1 MEYKKEVDNMKT
13 FLSALQWAL
22 FILTGSLI
30 VPISVAASYGL
41 ADIEAI
47 AFVQRTLFVL
57 GFAGLL
63 QAIFG
68 HRLPIQEGPAGL
80 WWGIFSLYAS
90 LGVVLFGSGDETL
103 RVLQY
108 AFLLSGMICILLSL
122 FGLVEKLVRY
132 FTPTVV
138 GTYLFLLVAQ
148 LSGSFLKGMFGL
160 DGEHTKVQGSV
171 FILSLIVILL
181 SFFLMKLPVLGQ
193 YSVLCSIIIG
203 WGLFTYFGL
212 SNPVTPVQDIIRF
225 PEIFAFG
232 MPRLEWNMVIT
243 VIFITLLLLTNM
255 LASIRVVQHI
265 VSKYD
270 ENTPQERFTQAG
282 IVTGINQLLGGLFSA
297 IGPVAISGSA
307 GFIATTNI
315 YKRLPFIIG
324 SCLII
329 VISLLPKVTSFF
341 AAIPVAV
348 GYAAIYPVFAS
359 MIGIAFREYERVENK
374 EQLFR
379 VAGLS
384 IFTGIGVMFIPA
396 QAFSALPPSLASFLS
411 NGLVL
416 GSVMAI
422 VLEIIFSRSKAKEQS

>member
-1 MEYKKEVDNMKT
+1 MKT

-22 FILTGSLI
+22 FILAGSLI
-30 VPISVAASYGL
+30 VPISVAANYGL
-41 ADIEAI
+41 EGAEAI

-90 LGVVLFGSGDETL
+90 LGVVLFGSNSETL

-108 AFLLSGMICILLSL
+108 AFLLSGIICIILSVL
-122 FGLVEKLVRY
+122 GLIDKLVHY
-132 FTPTVV
+132 FTPTVI

-160 DGEHTKVQGSV
+160 DGQHAEVQPNV

-181 SFFLMKLPVLGQ
+181 SFFMMKLPVIGQ
-193 YSVLCSIIIG
+193 YSVLFSIVFG
-203 WGLFTYFGL
+203 WILFACFGL
-212 SNPVTPVQDIIRF
+212 SNPVTPVTDIIRLPSLF
-225 PEIFAFG
+225 VFG
-232 MPRLEWNMVIT
+232 YPRIEWNMAIT
-243 VIFITLLLLTNM
+243 VIFVTMLLLTNM
-255 LASIRVVQHI
+255 LASIRVVQKV
-265 VSKYD
+265 VSKYEED
-270 ENTPQERFTQAG
+270 AMQNRFKPAG
-282 IVTGINQLLGGLFSA
+282 IITGINQLLGGLFSA

-315 YKRLPFIIG
+315 YKRLPFMLG
-324 SCLII
+324 SSFII
-329 VISLLPKVTSFF
+329 VISIFPKITSFF

-359 MIGIAFREYERVENK
+359 MIGLAFREYDTVQNK
-374 EQLFR
+374 ERLFR

-384 IFTGIGVMFIPA
+384 LFTGIGVMFVPS
-396 QAFSALPPSLASFLS
+396 QAFSTLPPFLASFLS

-422 VLEIIFSRSKAKEQS
+422 LLEVLFSRSKEKQPS

>member
-1 MEYKKEVDNMKT
+1 MKEVDIMKT

-22 FILTGSLI
+22 FILAGSLI
-30 VPISVAASYGL
+30 VPISVATNYGL
-41 ADIEAI
+41 DGAEAI

-68 HRLPIQEGPAGL
+68 HKLPIQEGPAGL

-90 LGVVLFGSGDETL
+90 LGVVLFGSSNETL
-103 RVLQY
+103 KVLQY
-108 AFLLSGMICILLSL
+108 AFLLSGIICIILSV
-122 FGLVEKLVRY
+122 FGLIDKLVRY
-132 FTPTVV
+132 FTPTVI

-160 DGEHTKVQGSV
+160 DGQHTEVQADV

-181 SFFLMKLPVLGQ
+181 SFFIMKLPIIGQ
-193 YSVLCSIIIG
+193 YSVLFSIVFG
-203 WGLFTYFGL
+203 WILFACFGL
-212 SNPVTPVQDIIRF
+212 SNPVTPVTDIIRF
-225 PEIFAFG
+225 PSLFVFG
-232 MPRLEWNMVIT
+232 MPRIEWNMAIT
-243 VIFITLLLLTNM
+243 VVFVTLLLLTNM
-255 LASIRVVQHI
+255 LASIRVVQRI
-265 VSKYD
+265 VSKYEKNAAPD
-270 ENTPQERFTQAG
+270 RFKQAG
-282 IVTGINQLLGGLFSA
+282 IITGINQLLGGLFSA

-315 YKRLPFIIG
+315 YKRLPFMLGSSFIIFV
-324 SCLII
+324 SIF
-329 VISLLPKVTSFF
+329 PKITSFF

-359 MIGIAFREYERVENK
+359 MIGLAFREYETVQDK
-374 EQLFR
+374 ERLFK

-384 IFTGIGVMFIPA
+384 IFTGVGVMFVPA
-396 QAFSALPPSLASFLS
+396 GAFSTLPPFLASFLS

-422 VLEIIFSRSKAKEQS
+422 LLEILFSRSTEKQPS

>member
-1 MEYKKEVDNMKT
+1 MKEVDIMKT

-22 FILTGSLI
+22 FILAGSLI
-30 VPISVAASYGL
+30 VPISVATSYGL
-41 ADIEAI
+41 DGAEAI

-63 QAIFG
+63 QALFG
-68 HRLPIQEGPAGL
+68 HKLPIQEGPAGL

-90 LGVVLFGSGDETL
+90 LGVVLFGSSNETL
-103 RVLQY
+103 KVLQY
-108 AFLLSGMICILLSL
+108 AFLLSGIICIILSI
-122 FGLVEKLVRY
+122 FGLIDKLVRY
-132 FTPTVV
+132 FTPTVI

-160 DGEHTKVQGSV
+160 DGQHTEVQADV

-181 SFFLMKLPVLGQ
+181 SFFIMKLPIIGQ
-193 YSVLCSIIIG
+193 YSVLFSIVCG
-203 WGLFTYFGL
+203 WILFAYFGL
-212 SNPVTPVQDIIRF
+212 SNPVTPVTDIIRF
-225 PEIFAFG
+225 PSLFVFG
-232 MPRLEWNMVIT
+232 MPRIEWNMAIT
-243 VIFITLLLLTNM
+243 VIFVTLLLLTNM
-255 LASIRVVQHI
+255 LASIRVVQKV
-265 VSKYD
+265 VSKYE
-270 ENTPQERFTQAG
+270 ENTAPDRFKQAG
-282 IVTGINQLLGGLFSA
+282 IITGINQLLGGLFSA

-315 YKRLPFIIG
+315 YKQLPFMLGSSFIILV
-324 SCLII
+324 SIF
-329 VISLLPKVTSFF
+329 PKITSFF

-359 MIGIAFREYERVENK
+359 MIGLAFREYETVQNK
-374 EQLFR
+374 ERLFK

-384 IFTGIGVMFIPA
+384 IFTGVGVMFVPA
-396 QAFSALPPSLASFLS
+396 GAFSTLPPFLASFLS

-422 VLEIIFSRSKAKEQS
+422 LLEILFSRSTEKQRS

>member
-1 MEYKKEVDNMKT
+1 MKT
-13 FLSALQWAL
+13 FLSAVQWAL
-22 FILTGSLI
+22 FILAGSLI
-30 VPISVAASYGL
+30 VPISVATSYGL
-41 ADIEAI
+41 DGAEAI

-68 HRLPIQEGPAGL
+68 HKLPIQEGPAGL
-80 WWGIFSLYAS
+80 WWGVFSLYTS
-90 LGVVLFGSGDETL
+90 LGIVLFGSNNETL

-108 AFLLSGMICILLSL
+108 AFLLSGIICIILSI
-122 FGLVEKLVRY
+122 FGLVDKLVRY
-132 FTPTVV
+132 FTPTVI

-160 DGEHTKVQGSV
+160 DGQHTEVQVNV

-181 SFFLMKLPVLGQ
+181 SFFIMKLPIIGQ
-193 YSVLCSIIIG
+193 YSVLFSIVFG
-203 WGLFTYFGL
+203 WILFACFGL
-212 SNPVTPVQDIIRF
+212 SNPIAPVTDIIRLPSLF
-225 PEIFAFG
+225 VFG
-232 MPRLEWNMVIT
+232 TPRIEWNMAIT
-243 VIFITLLLLTNM
+243 VIFVTLLLLTNM
-255 LASIRVVQHI
+255 LASIRVVQKV
-265 VSKYD
+265 VSKYEED
-270 ENTPQERFTQAG
+270 TVQDRFKQAG
-282 IVTGINQLLGGLFSA
+282 IITGINQLLGGLFSA

-315 YKRLPFIIG
+315 YKRLPFMLGSIFII
-324 SCLII
+324 LISI
-329 VISLLPKVTSFF
+329 FPKITSFF

-359 MIGIAFREYERVENK
+359 MIGLAFREYDTVENK
-374 EQLFR
+374 ERLFR

-384 IFTGIGVMFIPA
+384 LFTGIGVMFVPS
-396 QAFSALPPSLASFLS
+396 QAFSTLPPFLASFLS

-422 VLEIIFSRSKAKEQS
+422 LLEVLFSRSKEKQPS

>member
-1 MEYKKEVDNMKT
+1 MKT

-22 FILTGSLI
+22 FILAGSLI
-30 VPISVAASYGL
+30 VPISVATSYGL
-41 ADIEAI
+41 EGAEAI

-68 HRLPIQEGPAGL
+68 HRLPVQEGPAGL

-90 LGVVLFGSGDETL
+90 LGVVLFGSNSETL

-108 AFLLSGMICILLSL
+108 AFLLSGIICILLSI
-122 FGLVEKLVRY
+122 FGLIDKLVHY
-132 FTPTVV
+132 FTPTVI

-160 DGEHTKVQGSV
+160 DGQHTEVQTNV

-181 SFFLMKLPVLGQ
+181 SFFIMKLPIIGQ
-193 YSVLCSIIIG
+193 YSVLFSIVFG
-203 WGLFTYFGL
+203 WILFACFGL
-212 SNPVTPVQDIIRF
+212 SNPITPVTDIIRLPSLF
-225 PEIFAFG
+225 VFG
-232 MPRLEWNMVIT
+232 APRIEWNMVIT
-243 VIFITLLLLTNM
+243 VIFVTLLLLTNM
-255 LASIRVVQHI
+255 LASIRVVQKV
-265 VSKYD
+265 VSKYEED
-270 ENTPQERFTQAG
+270 AVQNRFKQAG
-282 IVTGINQLLGGLFSA
+282 IITGINQLLGGLFSA

-315 YKRLPFIIG
+315 YKRLPFILG
-324 SCLII
+324 SSFIILIS
-329 VISLLPKVTSFF
+329 VFPKITSFF

-348 GYAAIYPVFAS
+348 GYAAIYPVLAS
-359 MIGIAFREYERVENK
+359 MIGLAFREYDTVQNK
-374 EQLFR
+374 EGLFR

-384 IFTGIGVMFIPA
+384 LFTGIGVMFVPPG
-396 QAFSALPPSLASFLS
+396 AFSTLPPFLASFLS

-422 VLEIIFSRSKAKEQS
+422 LLEVLFSRSTEKQPS

>member
-1 MEYKKEVDNMKT
+1 MKT

-22 FILTGSLI
+22 FILAGSLI
-30 VPISVAASYGL
+30 VPISVTASYGL
-41 ADIEAI
+41 EGAEAI

-90 LGVVLFGSGDETL
+90 LGVVLFGSNNETL

-108 AFLLSGMICILLSL
+108 AFLLSGIICIILSI
-122 FGLVEKLVRY
+122 FGLIDKLVRY
-132 FTPTVV
+132 FTPTVI

-160 DGEHTKVQGSV
+160 DGQHTEVQANV

-181 SFFLMKLPVLGQ
+181 SFFIMKLPIIGQ
-193 YSVLCSIIIG
+193 YSVLFSIVFG
-203 WGLFTYFGL
+203 WILFACFGL
-212 SNPVTPVQDIIRF
+212 SNPVTPVTDIIRLPSLF
-225 PEIFAFG
+225 VFG
-232 MPRLEWNMVIT
+232 TPRIEWNMTIT
-243 VIFITLLLLTNM
+243 VVFVTLLLLTNM
-255 LASIRVVQHI
+255 LASIRVVQKV
-265 VSKYD
+265 VSKYEED
-270 ENTPQERFTQAG
+270 AVQNRFKHAG
-282 IVTGINQLLGGLFSA
+282 IITGINQLLGGLFSA

-315 YKRLPFIIG
+315 YKRLPFTLGSSFIIF
-324 SCLII
+324 
-329 VISLLPKVTSFF
+329 ISIFPKITSFF

-359 MIGIAFREYERVENK
+359 MIGLAFREYDTVENK
-374 EQLFR
+374 ERLFR

-384 IFTGIGVMFIPA
+384 LFTGIGVMFVPP
-396 QAFSALPPSLASFLS
+396 QAFSTLPPFLASFLS

-422 VLEIIFSRSKAKEQS
+422 LLEILFSRSKEKQPS

>member
-1 MEYKKEVDNMKT
+1 MKT

-22 FILTGSLI
+22 FILAGSLI
-30 VPISVAASYGL
+30 VPISVATSYGL
-41 ADIEAI
+41 DGAEAI

-68 HRLPIQEGPAGL
+68 HKLPIQEGPAGL

-90 LGVVLFGSGDETL
+90 LGVVLFGSSNETL
-103 RVLQY
+103 KVLQY
-108 AFLLSGMICILLSL
+108 AFLLSGIICIILSV
-122 FGLVEKLVRY
+122 FGLIDKLVRY
-132 FTPTVV
+132 FTPTVI

-160 DGEHTKVQGSV
+160 DGKHTEVQPNV

-181 SFFLMKLPVLGQ
+181 SFFIMKLPIIGQ
-193 YSVLCSIIIG
+193 YSVLFSIVCG
-203 WGLFTYFGL
+203 WILFAYFGL
-212 SNPVTPVQDIIRF
+212 SNPITPVTDIIRF
-225 PEIFAFG
+225 PSLFVFG
-232 MPRLEWNMVIT
+232 MPRVEWNMVIT
-243 VIFITLLLLTNM
+243 VIFVTLLLLTNM
-255 LASIRVVQHI
+255 LASIRVVQKV
-265 VSKYD
+265 VSKYE
-270 ENTPQERFTQAG
+270 ENAASDRFKQAG
-282 IVTGINQLLGGLFSA
+282 IITGINQLLGGLFSA

-315 YKRLPFIIG
+315 YKRLPFILG
-324 SCLII
+324 SSFII
-329 VISLLPKVTSFF
+329 VVSIFPKITSFF

-359 MIGIAFREYERVENK
+359 MIGLAFREYETVQDK
-374 EQLFR
+374 ERLFK

-384 IFTGIGVMFIPA
+384 IFTGVGVMFVPA
-396 QAFSALPPSLASFLS
+396 EAYSTLPPFLASFLS

-422 VLEIIFSRSKAKEQS
+422 LLEILFSRSAAKQIS

>member
-1 MEYKKEVDNMKT
+1 MKT

-22 FILTGSLI
+22 FILAGSLI
-30 VPISVAASYGL
+30 VPISVATNYGL
-41 ADIEAI
+41 DGAEAI

-68 HRLPIQEGPAGL
+68 HKLPIQEGPAGL

-90 LGVVLFGSGDETL
+90 LGVVLFGSSNETL
-103 RVLQY
+103 KVLQY
-108 AFLLSGMICILLSL
+108 AFLLSGIICIILSV
-122 FGLVEKLVRY
+122 FGLIDKLVRY
-132 FTPTVV
+132 FTPTVI

-160 DGEHTKVQGSV
+160 DGQHTEVQADV

-181 SFFLMKLPVLGQ
+181 SFFIMKLPIIGQ
-193 YSVLCSIIIG
+193 YSVLFSIVFG
-203 WGLFTYFGL
+203 WILFACFGL
-212 SNPVTPVQDIIRF
+212 SNPVTPVTDIIRF
-225 PEIFAFG
+225 PSLFVFG
-232 MPRLEWNMVIT
+232 MPRIEWNMAIT
-243 VIFITLLLLTNM
+243 VVFVTLLLLTNM
-255 LASIRVVQHI
+255 LASIRVVQRI
-265 VSKYD
+265 VSKYEKNAAPD
-270 ENTPQERFTQAG
+270 RFKQAG
-282 IVTGINQLLGGLFSA
+282 IITGINQLLGGLFSA

-315 YKRLPFIIG
+315 YKRLPFMLGSSFIIFV
-324 SCLII
+324 SIF
-329 VISLLPKVTSFF
+329 PKITSFF

-359 MIGIAFREYERVENK
+359 MIGLAFREYETVQDK
-374 EQLFR
+374 ERLFK

-384 IFTGIGVMFIPA
+384 IFTGVGVMFVPA
-396 QAFSALPPSLASFLS
+396 GAFSTLPPFLASFLS

-422 VLEIIFSRSKAKEQS
+422 LLEILFSRSTEKQPS

>member
-1 MEYKKEVDNMKT
+1 MKEVDIMKT

-22 FILTGSLI
+22 FILAGSLI
-30 VPISVAASYGL
+30 VPISVATSYGL
-41 ADIEAI
+41 NGAEAI

-68 HRLPIQEGPAGL
+68 HKLPIQEGPAGL

-90 LGVVLFGSGDETL
+90 LGVVLFGSNNETL
-103 RVLQY
+103 KVLQY
-108 AFLLSGMICILLSL
+108 AFLLSGIICIILSV
-122 FGLVEKLVRY
+122 FGLIDRLVRY
-132 FTPTVV
+132 FTPTVI

-160 DGEHTKVQGSV
+160 DGKHTEVQPNV

-181 SFFLMKLPVLGQ
+181 SFFIMKLPIIGQ
-193 YSVLCSIIIG
+193 YSVLFSIVCG
-203 WGLFTYFGL
+203 WILFACFGL
-212 SNPVTPVQDIIRF
+212 SNPITPVTDIIRF
-225 PEIFAFG
+225 PSLFVFG
-232 MPRLEWNMVIT
+232 MPRVEWNMVIT
-243 VIFITLLLLTNM
+243 VIFVTLLLLTNM
-255 LASIRVVQHI
+255 LASIRVVQKV
-265 VSKYD
+265 VSKYE
-270 ENTPQERFTQAG
+270 ENATSDRFKQAG
-282 IVTGINQLLGGLFSA
+282 IITGINQLLGGLFSA

-315 YKRLPFIIG
+315 YKRLPFILG
-324 SCLII
+324 SSFII
-329 VISLLPKVTSFF
+329 VVSIFPKITSFF

-359 MIGIAFREYERVENK
+359 MIGLAFREYETVQDK
-374 EQLFR
+374 ERLFK

-384 IFTGIGVMFIPA
+384 IFTGVGVMFVPA
-396 QAFSALPPSLASFLS
+396 GAYSTLPPFLASFLS

-422 VLEIIFSRSKAKEQS
+422 LLEILFSRSTAKQIS

>member
-1 MEYKKEVDNMKT
+1 MKEVDIMKI

-22 FILTGSLI
+22 FILAGSLI
-30 VPISVAASYGL
+30 VPISVATSYGL
-41 ADIEAI
+41 DGAEAI

-68 HRLPIQEGPAGL
+68 HKLPIQEGPAGL

-90 LGVVLFGSGDETL
+90 LGVVLFGSSNETL
-103 RVLQY
+103 KVLQY
-108 AFLLSGMICILLSL
+108 AFLLSGIICIILSV
-122 FGLVEKLVRY
+122 FGLIDKLVRY
-132 FTPTVV
+132 FTPTVI

-160 DGEHTKVQGSV
+160 DGQHTEVQTNV
-171 FILSLIVILL
+171 FILSLVVILL
-181 SFFLMKLPVLGQ
+181 SFFIMKLPIIGQ
-193 YSVLCSIIIG
+193 YSVLFSIVFG
-203 WGLFTYFGL
+203 WILFACFGL
-212 SNPVTPVQDIIRF
+212 SNPVTPVTDIIRLPSLF
-225 PEIFAFG
+225 VFG
-232 MPRLEWNMVIT
+232 MPRIEWNMAIT
-243 VIFITLLLLTNM
+243 VVFVTLLLLTNM
-255 LASIRVVQHI
+255 LASIRVVQKV
-265 VSKYD
+265 VSKYEED
-270 ENTPQERFTQAG
+270 AAPDRFKQAG
-282 IVTGINQLLGGLFSA
+282 IITGINQLLGGLFSA

-315 YKRLPFIIG
+315 YKCLPFMLGSSFIILV
-324 SCLII
+324 SIF
-329 VISLLPKVTSFF
+329 PKITSFF

-359 MIGIAFREYERVENK
+359 MIGLAFREYDTVQNK
-374 EQLFR
+374 ERLFK

-384 IFTGIGVMFIPA
+384 IFTGVGVMFIPA
-396 QAFSALPPSLASFLS
+396 EAFSTLPPFLASFLS

-422 VLEIIFSRSKAKEQS
+422 LLEILFSRSNEKQLS

>member
-1 MEYKKEVDNMKT
+1 MKT

-22 FILTGSLI
+22 FILAGSLI

-41 ADIEAI
+41 EGAEAI

-90 LGVVLFGSGDETL
+90 LGVVLFGSNNETL

-108 AFLLSGMICILLSL
+108 AFLLSGIICIILSI
-122 FGLVEKLVRY
+122 FGLIDKLVRY
-132 FTPTVV
+132 FTPTVI

-160 DGEHTKVQGSV
+160 DGQHTEVQANV

-181 SFFLMKLPVLGQ
+181 SFFIMKLPIIGQ
-193 YSVLCSIIIG
+193 YSVLFSIVFRWI
-203 WGLFTYFGL
+203 LFACFGL
-212 SNPVTPVQDIIRF
+212 SNPVTPVTDIIRLPSLF
-225 PEIFAFG
+225 VFG
-232 MPRLEWNMVIT
+232 LPRIEWNMAIT
-243 VIFITLLLLTNM
+243 VVFVTLLLLTNM
-255 LASIRVVQHI
+255 LASIRVVQKV
-265 VSKYD
+265 VSKY
-270 ENTPQERFTQAG
+270 EEGAVQNRFKHAG
-282 IVTGINQLLGGLFSA
+282 IITGINQLLGGLFSA

-315 YKRLPFIIG
+315 YKRLPFLLGSSFII
-324 SCLII
+324 II
-329 VISLLPKVTSFF
+329 SIFPKITSFF

-359 MIGIAFREYERVENK
+359 MIGLAFREYDTVENK
-374 EQLFR
+374 ERLFR

-384 IFTGIGVMFIPA
+384 LFTGIGVMFVPP
-396 QAFSALPPSLASFLS
+396 QAFSTLPPFLASFLS

-416 GSVMAI
+416 GSIMAI
-422 VLEIIFSRSKAKEQS
+422 LLEVLFSRSKEKQPS

>member
-1 MEYKKEVDNMKT
+1 MKT

-22 FILTGSLI
+22 FILAGSLI

-41 ADIEAI
+41 EGAEAI

-90 LGVVLFGSGDETL
+90 LGVVLFGSNNETL

-108 AFLLSGMICILLSL
+108 AFLLSGIICIILSI
-122 FGLVEKLVRY
+122 FGLIDKLVRY
-132 FTPTVV
+132 FTPTVI

-160 DGEHTKVQGSV
+160 DGQHTEVQANV

-181 SFFLMKLPVLGQ
+181 SFFIMKLPIIGQ
-193 YSVLCSIIIG
+193 YSVLFSIVFG
-203 WGLFTYFGL
+203 WILFACFGL
-212 SNPVTPVQDIIRF
+212 SNPVTPVTDIIRLPSLF
-225 PEIFAFG
+225 VFG
-232 MPRLEWNMVIT
+232 LPRIEWNMAIT
-243 VIFITLLLLTNM
+243 VVFVTLLLLTNM
-255 LASIRVVQHI
+255 LASIRVVQKV
-265 VSKYD
+265 VSKY
-270 ENTPQERFTQAG
+270 EEGAVQNRFKHAG
-282 IVTGINQLLGGLFSA
+282 IITGINQLLGGLFSA

-315 YKRLPFIIG
+315 YKRLPFLLGSSFII
-324 SCLII
+324 II
-329 VISLLPKVTSFF
+329 SIFPKITSFF

-359 MIGIAFREYERVENK
+359 MIGLAFREYDTVENK
-374 EQLFR
+374 ERLFR

-384 IFTGIGVMFIPA
+384 LFTGIGVMFVPP
-396 QAFSALPPSLASFLS
+396 QAFSTLPPFLASFLS

-416 GSVMAI
+416 GSIMAI
-422 VLEIIFSRSKAKEQS
+422 LLEVLFSRSKEKQPS

>member
-1 MEYKKEVDNMKT
+1 MKEVDIMKI

-22 FILTGSLI
+22 FILAGSLI
-30 VPISVAASYGL
+30 VPISVATSYGL
-41 ADIEAI
+41 DGAEAI

-68 HRLPIQEGPAGL
+68 HKLPIQEGPAGL

-90 LGVVLFGSGDETL
+90 LGVVLFGSSNETL
-103 RVLQY
+103 KVLQY
-108 AFLLSGMICILLSL
+108 AFLLSGIICIILSV
-122 FGLVEKLVRY
+122 FGLIDKLVRY
-132 FTPTVV
+132 FTPTVI

-160 DGEHTKVQGSV
+160 DGKHTEVQANV

-181 SFFLMKLPVLGQ
+181 SFFIMKLPIIGQ
-193 YSVLCSIIIG
+193 YSVLFSIVFG
-203 WGLFTYFGL
+203 WILFACFGL
-212 SNPVTPVQDIIRF
+212 SNPVTPVTDIIRLPSLF
-225 PEIFAFG
+225 VFG
-232 MPRLEWNMVIT
+232 TPRIEWNMAIT
-243 VIFITLLLLTNM
+243 VVFVTLLLLTNM
-255 LASIRVVQHI
+255 LASIRVVQKV
-265 VSKYD
+265 VSKYEKD
-270 ENTPQERFTQAG
+270 AAPNRFKQAG
-282 IVTGINQLLGGLFSA
+282 IITGINQLLGGLFSA

-315 YKRLPFIIG
+315 YKRLPFMLGSSFIILV
-324 SCLII
+324 SIF
-329 VISLLPKVTSFF
+329 PKITSFF

-359 MIGIAFREYERVENK
+359 MIGLAFREYDTVQNK
-374 EQLFR
+374 ERLFK

-384 IFTGIGVMFIPA
+384 IFTGVGVMFIPA
-396 QAFSALPPSLASFLS
+396 EAFSTLPPFLASFLS

-422 VLEIIFSRSKAKEQS
+422 LLEILFSRSNEKQLS

>member
-1 MEYKKEVDNMKT
+1 MKEVDIMKL

-22 FILTGSLI
+22 FILAGSLI
-30 VPISVAASYGL
+30 VPISVATSYGL
-41 ADIEAI
+41 DGAEAI

-68 HRLPIQEGPAGL
+68 HKLPIQEGPAGL

-90 LGVVLFGSGDETL
+90 LGVVLFGSSNETL
-103 RVLQY
+103 KVLQY
-108 AFLLSGMICILLSL
+108 AFLLSGIICIILSV
-122 FGLVEKLVRY
+122 FGLIDKLVRY
-132 FTPTVV
+132 FTPTVI

-160 DGEHTKVQGSV
+160 DGQHAEVQPKV

-181 SFFLMKLPVLGQ
+181 SFFIMKLPIIGQ
-193 YSVLCSIIIG
+193 YSVLFSIVSG
-203 WGLFTYFGL
+203 WILFACFGL
-212 SNPVTPVQDIIRF
+212 SNPVTPVTDIIRLPSLF
-225 PEIFAFG
+225 VFG
-232 MPRLEWNMVIT
+232 MPRIEWNMAIT
-243 VIFITLLLLTNM
+243 VVFVTLLLLTNM
-255 LASIRVVQHI
+255 LASIRVVQKV
-265 VSKYD
+265 VSKYEED
-270 ENTPQERFTQAG
+270 AAGNRFKQAG
-282 IVTGINQLLGGLFSA
+282 IITGINQLLGGLFSA

-315 YKRLPFIIG
+315 YKRLPFMLGSGFIILV
-324 SCLII
+324 SIF
-329 VISLLPKVTSFF
+329 PKITSFF

-359 MIGIAFREYERVENK
+359 MIGLAFREYDTVQNK
-374 EQLFR
+374 EQLFK

-384 IFTGIGVMFIPA
+384 IFTGIGVMFVPA
-396 QAFSALPPSLASFLS
+396 GAFSTLPPFLASFLS

-422 VLEIIFSRSKAKEQS
+422 LLEILFSRSHEKQLS

>member
-1 MEYKKEVDNMKT
+1 MKT

-22 FILTGSLI
+22 FILAGSLI
-30 VPISVAASYGL
+30 VPISVAANYGL
-41 ADIEAI
+41 EGAEAI

-63 QAIFG
+63 QAVFG

-90 LGVVLFGSGDETL
+90 LGVVLFGSNSETL

-108 AFLLSGMICILLSL
+108 AFLLSGIICIILSVL
-122 FGLVEKLVRY
+122 GLIDKLVRY
-132 FTPTVV
+132 FTPTVI

-160 DGEHTKVQGSV
+160 DGQHTEVQANV

-181 SFFLMKLPVLGQ
+181 SFFIMKLPIIGQ
-193 YSVLCSIIIG
+193 YSVLFSIVFG
-203 WGLFTYFGL
+203 WILFACFGL
-212 SNPVTPVQDIIRF
+212 SNPVTPVTDIIRLPSLF
-225 PEIFAFG
+225 VFG
-232 MPRLEWNMVIT
+232 YPRIEWNMAIT
-243 VIFITLLLLTNM
+243 VIFVTLLLLTNM
-255 LASIRVVQHI
+255 LASIRVVQKV
-265 VSKYD
+265 VSKYEKD
-270 ENTPQERFTQAG
+270 AVHDRFKQAG
-282 IVTGINQLLGGLFSA
+282 VITGINQLLGGLFSA

-307 GFIATTNI
+307 GFIATTDI
-315 YKRLPFIIG
+315 YKRLPFMLG
-324 SCLII
+324 SGFII
-329 VISLLPKVTSFF
+329 VISIFPKITSFF

-359 MIGIAFREYERVENK
+359 MIGLAFREYDTVEDRER
-374 EQLFR
+374 LFR

-384 IFTGIGVMFIPA
+384 LFTGIGVMFVPP
-396 QAFSALPPSLASFLS
+396 QAFSTLPPFLASFLS

-422 VLEIIFSRSKAKEQS
+422 LLEMLFSRSKEKQPS

>member
-1 MEYKKEVDNMKT
+1 MKI

-22 FILTGSLI
+22 FILAGSLI
-30 VPISVAASYGL
+30 VPISVATSYGL
-41 ADIEAI
+41 DGAEAI

-68 HRLPIQEGPAGL
+68 HKLPIQEGPAGL

-90 LGVVLFGSGDETL
+90 LGVVLFGSSNETL
-103 RVLQY
+103 KVLQY
-108 AFLLSGMICILLSL
+108 AFLLSGIICIILSV
-122 FGLVEKLVRY
+122 FGLIDKLVRY
-132 FTPTVV
+132 FTPTVI

-160 DGEHTKVQGSV
+160 DGQHTEVQTNV
-171 FILSLIVILL
+171 FILSLVVILL
-181 SFFLMKLPVLGQ
+181 SFFIMKLPIIGQ
-193 YSVLCSIIIG
+193 YSVLFSIVFG
-203 WGLFTYFGL
+203 WILFACFGL
-212 SNPVTPVQDIIRF
+212 SNPVTPVTDIIRLPSLF
-225 PEIFAFG
+225 VFG
-232 MPRLEWNMVIT
+232 MPRIEWNMAIT
-243 VIFITLLLLTNM
+243 VVFVTLLLLTNM
-255 LASIRVVQHI
+255 LASIRVVQKV
-265 VSKYD
+265 VSKYEED
-270 ENTPQERFTQAG
+270 AAPDRFKQAG
-282 IVTGINQLLGGLFSA
+282 IITGINQLLGGLFSA

-315 YKRLPFIIG
+315 YKCLPFMLGSSFIILV
-324 SCLII
+324 SIF
-329 VISLLPKVTSFF
+329 PKITSFF

-359 MIGIAFREYERVENK
+359 MIGLAFREYDTVQNK
-374 EQLFR
+374 ERLFK

-384 IFTGIGVMFIPA
+384 IFTGVGVMFIPA
-396 QAFSALPPSLASFLS
+396 EAFSTLPPFLASFLS

-422 VLEIIFSRSKAKEQS
+422 LLEILFSRSNEKQLS

>member
-1 MEYKKEVDNMKT
+1 MKT

-22 FILTGSLI
+22 FILAGSLI
-30 VPISVAASYGL
+30 VPISVATSYGL
-41 ADIEAI
+41 DGAEAI

-68 HRLPIQEGPAGL
+68 HKLPIQEGPAGL

-90 LGVVLFGSGDETL
+90 LGVVLFGSNNETL
-103 RVLQY
+103 KVLQY
-108 AFLLSGMICILLSL
+108 AFLLSGIICIILSV
-122 FGLVEKLVRY
+122 FGLIDKLVRY
-132 FTPTVV
+132 FTPTVI

-160 DGEHTKVQGSV
+160 DGKHTEVQPNV

-181 SFFLMKLPVLGQ
+181 SFFIMKLPIIGQ
-193 YSVLCSIIIG
+193 YSVLFSIVCG
-203 WGLFTYFGL
+203 WILFAYFGL
-212 SNPVTPVQDIIRF
+212 SNPITPVTDIIRF
-225 PEIFAFG
+225 PSLFVFG
-232 MPRLEWNMVIT
+232 MPRVEWNMVIT
-243 VIFITLLLLTNM
+243 VIFVTLLLLTNM
-255 LASIRVVQHI
+255 LASIRVVQKV
-265 VSKYD
+265 VSKYEKNAASD
-270 ENTPQERFTQAG
+270 RFKQAG
-282 IVTGINQLLGGLFSA
+282 IITGINQLLGGLFSA

-315 YKRLPFIIG
+315 YKRLPFILG
-324 SCLII
+324 SSFII
-329 VISLLPKVTSFF
+329 VVSIFPKITSFF

-359 MIGIAFREYERVENK
+359 MIGLAFREYETVQDK
-374 EQLFR
+374 ERLFK
-379 VAGLS
+379 VAGFS
-384 IFTGIGVMFIPA
+384 IFTGVGVMFVPA
-396 QAFSALPPSLASFLS
+396 GAYSTLPPFLASFLS

-422 VLEIIFSRSKAKEQS
+422 LLEILFSRSTAKQIS

>member
-1 MEYKKEVDNMKT
+1 MKT

-22 FILTGSLI
+22 FILAGSLI
-30 VPISVAASYGL
+30 VPISVAANYGL
-41 ADIEAI
+41 EGAEAI

-63 QAIFG
+63 QAVFG

-90 LGVVLFGSGDETL
+90 LGVVLFGSNSETL

-108 AFLLSGMICILLSL
+108 AFLLSGIICIILSVL
-122 FGLVEKLVRY
+122 GLIDKLVRY
-132 FTPTVV
+132 FTPTVI

-160 DGEHTKVQGSV
+160 DGQHAEVQANV

-181 SFFLMKLPVLGQ
+181 SFFIMKLPIIGQ
-193 YSVLCSIIIG
+193 YSVLFSIVFG
-203 WGLFTYFGL
+203 WILFACFGL
-212 SNPVTPVQDIIRF
+212 SNPVTPVTDIIRLPSLF
-225 PEIFAFG
+225 VFG
-232 MPRLEWNMVIT
+232 YPRIEWNMAIT
-243 VIFITLLLLTNM
+243 VLFVTLLLLTNM
-255 LASIRVVQHI
+255 LASIRVVQKV
-265 VSKYD
+265 VSKYEKD
-270 ENTPQERFTQAG
+270 AVQDRFKQAG
-282 IVTGINQLLGGLFSA
+282 VITGINQLLGGLFSA

-315 YKRLPFIIG
+315 YKRLPFMLG
-324 SCLII
+324 SGFII
-329 VISLLPKVTSFF
+329 VISIFPKITSFF

-359 MIGIAFREYERVENK
+359 MIGLAFQEYDTVEDRER
-374 EQLFR
+374 LFR

-384 IFTGIGVMFIPA
+384 LFTGIGVMFVPP
-396 QAFSALPPSLASFLS
+396 QAFSTLPPFLASFLS

-422 VLEIIFSRSKAKEQS
+422 LLEMLFSRSKEKQPS

>member
-1 MEYKKEVDNMKT
+1 MKEVDIMKI

-22 FILTGSLI
+22 FILAGSLI
-30 VPISVAASYGL
+30 VPISVATSYGL
-41 ADIEAI
+41 DGAEAI

-68 HRLPIQEGPAGL
+68 HKLPIQEGPAGL

-90 LGVVLFGSGDETL
+90 LGVVLFGSSNETL
-103 RVLQY
+103 KVLQY
-108 AFLLSGMICILLSL
+108 AFLLSGIICIILSV
-122 FGLVEKLVRY
+122 FGLIDKLVRY
-132 FTPTVV
+132 FTPTVI

-160 DGEHTKVQGSV
+160 DGQHTEVQPKI

-181 SFFLMKLPVLGQ
+181 SFFIMKLPIIGQ
-193 YSVLCSIIIG
+193 YSVLFSIVFG
-203 WGLFTYFGL
+203 WILFACFGL
-212 SNPVTPVQDIIRF
+212 SNPVTPVTDIIRLPSLF
-225 PEIFAFG
+225 VFG
-232 MPRLEWNMVIT
+232 TPRIEWNMAIT
-243 VIFITLLLLTNM
+243 VVFVTLLLLTNM
-255 LASIRVVQHI
+255 LASIRVVQKV
-265 VSKYD
+265 VSKYEKD
-270 ENTPQERFTQAG
+270 AAPNRFKQAG
-282 IVTGINQLLGGLFSA
+282 IITGINQLLGGLFSA

-315 YKRLPFIIG
+315 YKRLPFMLGSSFIILV
-324 SCLII
+324 SIF
-329 VISLLPKVTSFF
+329 PKITSFF

-359 MIGIAFREYERVENK
+359 MIGLAFREYDTVQNK
-374 EQLFR
+374 ERLFK

-384 IFTGIGVMFIPA
+384 IFTGVGVMFIPA
-396 QAFSALPPSLASFLS
+396 EAFSTLPPFLASFLS

-422 VLEIIFSRSKAKEQS
+422 LLEILFSRSNEKQLS

>member
-1 MEYKKEVDNMKT
+1 MKT

-22 FILTGSLI
+22 FILAGSLI

-41 ADIEAI
+41 EGAEAI

-90 LGVVLFGSGDETL
+90 LGVVLFGSNNETL

-108 AFLLSGMICILLSL
+108 AFLLSGIICIILSI
-122 FGLVEKLVRY
+122 FGLIDKLVRY
-132 FTPTVV
+132 FTPTVI

-160 DGEHTKVQGSV
+160 DGQHTEVQANV

-181 SFFLMKLPVLGQ
+181 SFFIMKLPIIGQ
-193 YSVLCSIIIG
+193 YSVLFSIVFG
-203 WGLFTYFGL
+203 WILFACFGL
-212 SNPVTPVQDIIRF
+212 SNPVTPVTDIIRLPSLF
-225 PEIFAFG
+225 VFG
-232 MPRLEWNMVIT
+232 LPRIEWNMAIT
-243 VIFITLLLLTNM
+243 VVFVTLLLLTNM
-255 LASIRVVQHI
+255 LASIRVVQKV
-265 VSKYD
+265 VSKY
-270 ENTPQERFTQAG
+270 EEGAVQNRFKHAG
-282 IVTGINQLLGGLFSA
+282 IITGINQLLGGLFSA

-315 YKRLPFIIG
+315 YKRLPFLLG
-324 SCLII
+324 SSFII
-329 VISLLPKVTSFF
+329 VISIFPKITSFF

-359 MIGIAFREYERVENK
+359 MIGLAFREYDTVENK
-374 EQLFR
+374 ERLFR

-384 IFTGIGVMFIPA
+384 LFTGIGVMFVPP
-396 QAFSALPPSLASFLS
+396 QAFSTLPPFFASFLS

-422 VLEIIFSRSKAKEQS
+422 LLEVLFSRSKEKQPS

>member
-1 MEYKKEVDNMKT
+1 MKT

-22 FILTGSLI
+22 FILAGSLI

-41 ADIEAI
+41 EGAEAI

-90 LGVVLFGSGDETL
+90 LGVVLFGSNNETL

-108 AFLLSGMICILLSL
+108 AFLLSGIICIILSI
-122 FGLVEKLVRY
+122 FGLIDKLVRY
-132 FTPTVV
+132 FTPTVI

-160 DGEHTKVQGSV
+160 DGQHTEVQANV

-181 SFFLMKLPVLGQ
+181 SFFIMKLPIIGQ
-193 YSVLCSIIIG
+193 YSVLFSIVFG
-203 WGLFTYFGL
+203 WILFACFGL
-212 SNPVTPVQDIIRF
+212 SNPVTPVTDIIRLPSLF
-225 PEIFAFG
+225 VFG
-232 MPRLEWNMVIT
+232 LPRIEWNMAIT
-243 VIFITLLLLTNM
+243 VVFVTLLLLTNM
-255 LASIRVVQHI
+255 LASIRVVQKV
-265 VSKYD
+265 VSKY
-270 ENTPQERFTQAG
+270 EEGAVQNRFKHAG
-282 IVTGINQLLGGLFSA
+282 IITGINQLLGGLFSA

-315 YKRLPFIIG
+315 YKRLPFLLG
-324 SCLII
+324 SSFII
-329 VISLLPKVTSFF
+329 VISIFPKITSFF

-359 MIGIAFREYERVENK
+359 MIGLAFREYDTVENK
-374 EQLFR
+374 ERLFR

-384 IFTGIGVMFIPA
+384 LFTGIGVMFVPP
-396 QAFSALPPSLASFLS
+396 QAFSTLPPFLASFLS

-416 GSVMAI
+416 GSIMAI
-422 VLEIIFSRSKAKEQS
+422 LLEVLFSRSKEKQPS

>member
-1 MEYKKEVDNMKT
+1 MKI

-22 FILTGSLI
+22 FILAGSLI
-30 VPISVAASYGL
+30 VPISVATSYGL
-41 ADIEAI
+41 DGAEAI

-68 HRLPIQEGPAGL
+68 HKLPIQEGPAGL

-90 LGVVLFGSGDETL
+90 LGVVLFGSSNETL
-103 RVLQY
+103 KVLQY
-108 AFLLSGMICILLSL
+108 AFLLSGIICIILSV
-122 FGLVEKLVRY
+122 FGLIDKLVRY
-132 FTPTVV
+132 FTPTVI

-160 DGEHTKVQGSV
+160 DGQHTEVQTNV
-171 FILSLIVILL
+171 FILSLVVILL
-181 SFFLMKLPVLGQ
+181 SFFIMKLPIIGQ
-193 YSVLCSIIIG
+193 YSVLFSIVFG
-203 WGLFTYFGL
+203 WILFACFGL
-212 SNPVTPVQDIIRF
+212 SNPVTPVTDIIRLPSLF
-225 PEIFAFG
+225 VFG
-232 MPRLEWNMVIT
+232 MPRIEWNMAIT
-243 VIFITLLLLTNM
+243 VVFVTLLLLTNM
-255 LASIRVVQHI
+255 LASIRVVQKV
-265 VSKYD
+265 VSKYEED
-270 ENTPQERFTQAG
+270 AAPDRFKQAG
-282 IVTGINQLLGGLFSA
+282 IITGINQLLGGLFSA

-315 YKRLPFIIG
+315 YKRLPFMLGSSFIILV
-324 SCLII
+324 SIF
-329 VISLLPKVTSFF
+329 PKITSFF

-359 MIGIAFREYERVENK
+359 MIGLAFREYDTVQNK
-374 EQLFR
+374 ERLFK

-384 IFTGIGVMFIPA
+384 IFTGVGVMFIPA
-396 QAFSALPPSLASFLS
+396 EAFSTLPPFLASFLS

-422 VLEIIFSRSKAKEQS
+422 LLEILFSRSNEKQLS

>member
-1 MEYKKEVDNMKT
+1 MKT

-22 FILTGSLI
+22 FILAGSLI

-41 ADIEAI
+41 ESAEAI

-90 LGVVLFGSGDETL
+90 LGVVLFGSNNETL

-108 AFLLSGMICILLSL
+108 AFLLSGIICIILSI
-122 FGLVEKLVRY
+122 FGLIDKLVRY
-132 FTPTVV
+132 FTPTVI

-160 DGEHTKVQGSV
+160 DGQHTEVQANV

-181 SFFLMKLPVLGQ
+181 SFFIMKLPIIGQ
-193 YSVLCSIIIG
+193 YSVLFSIVFG
-203 WGLFTYFGL
+203 WILFACFGL
-212 SNPVTPVQDIIRF
+212 SNPVTPVTDIIRLPSLF
-225 PEIFAFG
+225 VFG
-232 MPRLEWNMVIT
+232 LPRIEWNMAIT
-243 VIFITLLLLTNM
+243 VVFVTLLLLTNM
-255 LASIRVVQHI
+255 LASIRVVQKV
-265 VSKYD
+265 VSKY
-270 ENTPQERFTQAG
+270 EEGAVQNRFKHAG
-282 IVTGINQLLGGLFSA
+282 IITGINQLLGGLFSA

-315 YKRLPFIIG
+315 YKRLPFLLG
-324 SCLII
+324 SSFII
-329 VISLLPKVTSFF
+329 VISIFPKITSFF

-359 MIGIAFREYERVENK
+359 MIGLAFREYDTVENK
-374 EQLFR
+374 ERLFR

-384 IFTGIGVMFIPA
+384 LFTGIGVMFVPP
-396 QAFSALPPSLASFLS
+396 QAFSTLPPFLASFLS

-422 VLEIIFSRSKAKEQS
+422 LLEVLFSRSKEKQPS

>member
-1 MEYKKEVDNMKT
+1 MKT

-22 FILTGSLI
+22 FILAGSLI

-41 ADIEAI
+41 EGAEAI

-90 LGVVLFGSGDETL
+90 LGVVLFGSNNETL

-108 AFLLSGMICILLSL
+108 AFLLSGIICIILSI
-122 FGLVEKLVRY
+122 FGLIDKLVRY
-132 FTPTVV
+132 FTPTVI

-148 LSGSFLKGMFGL
+148 LSGSFLKGMLGL
-160 DGEHTKVQGSV
+160 DGQHTEVQANV

-181 SFFLMKLPVLGQ
+181 SFFIMKLPIIGQ
-193 YSVLCSIIIG
+193 YSVLFSIVFG
-203 WGLFTYFGL
+203 WILFACFGL
-212 SNPVTPVQDIIRF
+212 SNQVTPVTDIIRLPSLF
-225 PEIFAFG
+225 VFG
-232 MPRLEWNMVIT
+232 SPRIEWNMAIT
-243 VIFITLLLLTNM
+243 VVFVTLLLLTNM
-255 LASIRVVQHI
+255 LASIRVVQKV
-265 VSKYD
+265 VSKYG
-270 ENTPQERFTQAG
+270 EGAVQNRFKHAG
-282 IVTGINQLLGGLFSA
+282 IITGINQLLGGLFSA

-315 YKRLPFIIG
+315 YKRLPFLLGSSFII
-324 SCLII
+324 II
-329 VISLLPKVTSFF
+329 SIFPKITSFF

-359 MIGIAFREYERVENK
+359 MIGLAFREYDTVENK
-374 EQLFR
+374 ERLFR

-384 IFTGIGVMFIPA
+384 LFTGIGVMFVPP
-396 QAFSALPPSLASFLS
+396 QAFSTLPPFLASFLS

-422 VLEIIFSRSKAKEQS
+422 LLEVLFSRSKEKQPS

>member
-1 MEYKKEVDNMKT
+1 MKT
-13 FLSALQWAL
+13 LLSALQWAL
-22 FILTGSLI
+22 FILAGSLI

-41 ADIEAI
+41 EGAEAI

-90 LGVVLFGSGDETL
+90 LGVVLFGSNDETL

-108 AFLLSGMICILLSL
+108 AFLLSGIICIILSI
-122 FGLVEKLVRY
+122 FGLIDKLVRY
-132 FTPTVV
+132 FTPTVI

-148 LSGSFLKGMFGL
+148 LSGSFLKGMLGL
-160 DGEHTKVQGSV
+160 DGQHTEVQVNV

-181 SFFLMKLPVLGQ
+181 SFFIMKLPIIGQ
-193 YSVLCSIIIG
+193 YSVLFSIVFG
-203 WGLFTYFGL
+203 WILFACFGL
-212 SNPVTPVQDIIRF
+212 SNQVTPVTDIIRLPSLF
-225 PEIFAFG
+225 VFG
-232 MPRLEWNMVIT
+232 PLRIEWNMAIT
-243 VIFITLLLLTNM
+243 VVFVTLLLLTNM
-255 LASIRVVQHI
+255 LASIRVVQKV
-265 VSKYD
+265 VSKYG
-270 ENTPQERFTQAG
+270 EGAVQNRFKHAG
-282 IVTGINQLLGGLFSA
+282 IITGINQLLGGLFSA

-315 YKRLPFIIG
+315 YKRLPFLLG
-324 SCLII
+324 SSFII
-329 VISLLPKVTSFF
+329 VISIFPKITSFF

-359 MIGIAFREYERVENK
+359 MIGLAFREYDTVENK
-374 EQLFR
+374 ERLFR

-384 IFTGIGVMFIPA
+384 LFTGIGVMFVPP
-396 QAFSALPPSLASFLS
+396 QAFSTLPPFLASFLS

-416 GSVMAI
+416 GSFMAI
-422 VLEIIFSRSKAKEQS
+422 LLEVLFSRSKEKQPS

>member
-1 MEYKKEVDNMKT
+1 MKI

-22 FILTGSLI
+22 FILAGSLI
-30 VPISVAASYGL
+30 VPISVATSYGL
-41 ADIEAI
+41 DGAEAI

-68 HRLPIQEGPAGL
+68 HKLPIQEGPAGL

-90 LGVVLFGSGDETL
+90 LGVVLFGSSNETL
-103 RVLQY
+103 KVLQY
-108 AFLLSGMICILLSL
+108 AFLLSGIICIILSV
-122 FGLVEKLVRY
+122 FGLIDKLVRY
-132 FTPTVV
+132 FTPTVI

-160 DGEHTKVQGSV
+160 DGKHTEVQANV

-181 SFFLMKLPVLGQ
+181 SFFIMKLPIIGQ
-193 YSVLCSIIIG
+193 YSVLFSIVFG
-203 WGLFTYFGL
+203 WILFACFGL
-212 SNPVTPVQDIIRF
+212 SNPVTPVTDIIRLPSLF
-225 PEIFAFG
+225 VFG
-232 MPRLEWNMVIT
+232 TPRIEWNMAIT
-243 VIFITLLLLTNM
+243 VVFVTLLLLTNM
-255 LASIRVVQHI
+255 LASIRVVQKV
-265 VSKYD
+265 VSKYEKD
-270 ENTPQERFTQAG
+270 AAPNRFKQAG
-282 IVTGINQLLGGLFSA
+282 IITGINQLLGGLFSA

-315 YKRLPFIIG
+315 YKRLPFMLGSSFIILV
-324 SCLII
+324 SIF
-329 VISLLPKVTSFF
+329 PKITSFF

-359 MIGIAFREYERVENK
+359 MIGLAFREYDTVQNK
-374 EQLFR
+374 ERLFK

-384 IFTGIGVMFIPA
+384 IFTGVGVMFIPA
-396 QAFSALPPSLASFLS
+396 EAFSTLPPFLASFLS

-422 VLEIIFSRSKAKEQS
+422 LLEILFSRSNEKQLS

>member
-1 MEYKKEVDNMKT
+1 MKEVDIMKI

-22 FILTGSLI
+22 FILAGSLI
-30 VPISVAASYGL
+30 VPISVATSYGL
-41 ADIEAI
+41 DGAEAI

-68 HRLPIQEGPAGL
+68 HKLPIQEGPAGL

-90 LGVVLFGSGDETL
+90 LGVVLFGSSNETL
-103 RVLQY
+103 KVLQY
-108 AFLLSGMICILLSL
+108 AFLLSGIICIILSV
-122 FGLVEKLVRY
+122 FGLIDKLVRY
-132 FTPTVV
+132 FTPTVI

-160 DGEHTKVQGSV
+160 DGQHTEVQTNV
-171 FILSLIVILL
+171 FILSLVVILL
-181 SFFLMKLPVLGQ
+181 SFFIMKLPIIGQ
-193 YSVLCSIIIG
+193 YSVLFSIVFG
-203 WGLFTYFGL
+203 WILFACFGL
-212 SNPVTPVQDIIRF
+212 SNPVTPVTDIIRLPSLF
-225 PEIFAFG
+225 VFG
-232 MPRLEWNMVIT
+232 MPRIEWNMAIT
-243 VIFITLLLLTNM
+243 VVFVTLLLLTNM
-255 LASIRVVQHI
+255 LASIRVVQKV
-265 VSKYD
+265 VSKYEED
-270 ENTPQERFTQAG
+270 AAPDRFKQAG
-282 IVTGINQLLGGLFSA
+282 IITGINQLLGGLFSA

-315 YKRLPFIIG
+315 YKHLPFMLGSSFIILV
-324 SCLII
+324 SIF
-329 VISLLPKVTSFF
+329 PKITSFF

-359 MIGIAFREYERVENK
+359 MIGLAFREYDTVQNK
-374 EQLFR
+374 ERLFK

-384 IFTGIGVMFIPA
+384 IFTGVGVMFIPA
-396 QAFSALPPSLASFLS
+396 EAFSTLPPFLASFLS

-422 VLEIIFSRSKAKEQS
+422 LLEILFSRSNEKQLS